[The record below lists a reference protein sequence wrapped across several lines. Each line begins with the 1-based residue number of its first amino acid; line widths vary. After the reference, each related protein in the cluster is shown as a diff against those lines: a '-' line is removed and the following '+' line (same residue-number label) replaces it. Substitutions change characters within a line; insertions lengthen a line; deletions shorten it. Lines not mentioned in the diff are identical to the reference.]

1 MLKDL
6 LEELLYELYKDGR
19 ILNGS
24 PGIIQK
30 KSPLGIP
37 KINFWG
43 ISIEN
48 ISENSKMTF
57 RPPRRNIRR
66 NPGGNF

>member
-37 KINFWG
+37 KINF
-43 ISIEN
+43 
-48 ISENSKMTF
+48 
-57 RPPRRNIRR
+57 
-66 NPGGNF
+66 